1 MGKNTV
7 VHILRAPLP
16 WRASRLTE
24 CGMLA
29 AFVHSAKL
37 TEEVVEL
44 YHEDKT
50 LVCATCVQFQ
60 RSGLSSVSFSF
71 HQESPL
77 EREVAWSRRNR
88 RREDHFIEWELK
100 AIGELVA
107 RHQEEF
113 DRLVAALQAE
123 NTIQKGMG

>member
-7 VHILRAPLP
+7 VHILRAQLP

-29 AFVHSAKL
+29 AFVHSAKP

-60 RSGLSSVSFSF
+60 RSGFSI

-88 RREDHFIEWELK
+88 RRKDHFIDWELK

-113 DRLVAALQAE
+113 ARLVAALQAE
-123 NTIQKGMG
+123 NTIQKGLG